1 MLDNQNSPI
10 KEPLPLPLAE
20 RAAGRRVRF
29 GEVASNAL
37 SNDQRV
43 LAAAFAPLNTKR
55 SLSEG
60 IEGGSAA
67 VLPLGMVHG
76 FLAFVALFTGDWSS
90 LVVHGVLT
98 GFVILAYYAI
108 VYGRTIWPNCF
119 VLAWLVVEITCGRWL
134 FDYRL
139 GGSYM
144 NIFAL
149 PVAILGVRASWRRA
163 RLAKV

>member
-1 MLDNQNSPI
+1 MPNNQNGPI
-10 KEPLPLPLAE
+10 KEPLPLTE
-20 RAAGRRVRF
+20 RAAGRSIRF
-29 GEVASNAL
+29 GEVVSNAL
-37 SNDQRV
+37 GNDRRV
-43 LAAAFAPLNTKR
+43 LGAAFAPVNTRR

-76 FLAFVALFTGDWSS
+76 FLAFVALFKGDWSS
-90 LVVHGVLT
+90 LLVHGGLT

-108 VYGRTIWPNCF
+108 VYGRAIWPICF

-144 NIFAL
+144 NIIAL

>member
-10 KEPLPLPLAE
+10 EKPLPLAE
-20 RAAGRRVRF
+20 RAAGRTVRF
-29 GEVASNAL
+29 GEVVSNAL
-37 SNDQRV
+37 GNDRRV
-43 LAAAFAPLNTKR
+43 LAAAFAPVDTKR

-60 IEGGSAA
+60 IEGGSTA
-67 VLPLGMVHG
+67 VIPLGMVHG

-108 VYGRTIWPNCF
+108 VYGRTIWPICF

-134 FDYRL
+134 FDYRM

-149 PVAILGVRASWRRA
+149 PVAILGVRAAWRRA
-163 RLAKV
+163 RLAKM

>member
-1 MLDNQNSPI
+1 MPNNPDSPV
-10 KEPLPLPLAE
+10 KEPLPLTE
-20 RAAGRRVRF
+20 RAAGRKVRF
-29 GEVASNAL
+29 GDVMSNAL
-37 SNDQRV
+37 GNDRRV
-43 LAAAFAPLNTKR
+43 LAAAFAPVNTRR

-90 LVVHGVLT
+90 LIVHGGLT

-108 VYGRTIWPNCF
+108 VYGRTIWPICF
-119 VLAWLVVEITCGRWL
+119 VLAWLIVEITCGRWL
-134 FDYRL
+134 FDYRM
-139 GGSYM
+139 GGSIL
-144 NIFAL
+144 NIMAL
-149 PVAILGVRASWRRA
+149 PVAILGVRASCRRA